1 MPVDSAP
8 FVQSG
13 TDQQKSMGRIWIG
26 VRERVDHLERLAVV
40 FAAPIR
46 LKIVIELYQR
56 DMSPTQFYEKFGG
69 GSVSRVARH
78 FERLRETGWLRQM
91 WTEGPGGKRRGG
103 IETIYRAT
111 ELAFWADRQ
120 VWAALPHSLRVTL
133 SWNGF
138 KEIAELCRRA
148 MEELTFQPHHD
159 RRLTSTRLLLD
170 QKGWMRVADAV
181 AQEFAEQYEEQE
193 DARRR
198 ADHTGEQL
206 FRVGCLLLAF
216 ELPIKDGF
224 RVGPKLAESEE
235 LMVPFPVRVSKVFED
250 EVCLQIMDEANR
262 GEISVPTFYAKYGKR
277 FGLSKNMIRLRFGK
291 LVQYGWLKV
300 VGYRSGGKRRGGTEK
315 FYGATGPALY
325 DEDKRDPWAGV
336 PDDLAETDDW
346 KTFAQL
352 GEWVKAATV
361 AGTLTRH
368 DETCLAWSILHLD
381 QKGLERV
388 VAGLERLH
396 AFIVREQALAKARLK
411 KSGGEDAMAI
421 VVALGAFETP
431 EPTKEF

>member
-1 MPVDSAP
+1 M
-8 FVQSG
+8 
-13 TDQQKSMGRIWIG
+13 
-26 VRERVDHLERLAVV
+26 DHLRRLAVV

-46 LKIVIELYQR
+46 LKIVTELYQR
-56 DMSPTQFYEKFGG
+56 DMSPTQFFEEFGG

-78 FERLRETGWLRQM
+78 FERLRETGWLRHYRD
-91 WTEGPGGKRRGG
+91 EGPGGARRGAT
-103 IETIYRAT
+103 ETIYRAT
-111 ELAFWADRQ
+111 ELAFCDRPTYE
-120 VWAALPHSLRVTL
+120 VLPHSLRVAV

-148 MEELTFQPHHD
+148 MEELTFQARPD
-159 RRLTSTRLLLD
+159 RRLTGTRLLMD
-170 QKGWMRVADAV
+170 QEGWTRVADAM

-198 ADHTGEQL
+198 TDRTGEEL
-206 FRVGCLLLAF
+206 FRVGSLLLAF
-216 ELPIKDGF
+216 ELPIEDGIQ
-224 RVGPKLAESEE
+224 VGPALVEGEE

-277 FGLSKNMIRLRFGK
+277 FGLSKPLIRRRFDK

-300 VGYRSGGKRRGGTEK
+300 VGYKSGGMRRGGTEK
-315 FYGATGPALY
+315 FYRATGPAVY
-325 DEDKRDPWAGV
+325 DENERGPWAKV
-336 PDDLAETDDW
+336 PDALAATDDW

-352 GEWVKAATV
+352 SDWVKAATV

-381 QKGLERV
+381 QRGWEKV

-396 AFIVREQALAKARLK
+396 VFIVREQELAEVRLRE
-411 KSGGEDAMAI
+411 SGGEPMAI